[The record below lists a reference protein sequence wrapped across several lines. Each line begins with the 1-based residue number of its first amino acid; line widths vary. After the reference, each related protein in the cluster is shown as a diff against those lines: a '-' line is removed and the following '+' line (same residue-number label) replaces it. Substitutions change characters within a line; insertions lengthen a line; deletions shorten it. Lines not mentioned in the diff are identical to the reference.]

1 MRITLI
7 RYSSTQAEVCITRH
21 LRGLMQ
27 NQKSVS
33 AQSSLQAVHSW

>member
-1 MRITLI
+1 
-7 RYSSTQAEVCITRH
+7 
-21 LRGLMQ
+21 MQ